1 MRSSGPQQ
9 ERVGLAASPCLA
21 SQHQRQRLLPRDL
34 GVYPELATQGLDVG
48 PQGREQHVRLRF
60 DPGHPRLI
68 DPHPLCQLRLGQL
81 EYAPQLDEGVLLDL
95 AKRFDLLR
103 SDAFRVAGLGPVSCG
118 HLVPGS
124 FVGVVPG
131 SDVWEIV
138 TTNIVVK
145 GAITLI
151 SIPWIY
157 WVRRGR
163 GEEGVPG

>member
-1 MRSSGPQQ
+1 MKECVRTGSSPVSHVWGWRRTGLQLIDTEVYRVWARRFG
-9 ERVGLAASPCLA
+9 ERRLWGRVLA
-21 SQHQRQRLLPRDL
+21 SNTVSIPTDTF
-34 GVYPELATQGLDVG
+34 VFV
-48 PQGREQHVRLRF
+48 
-60 DPGHPRLI
+60 LI
-68 DPHPLCQLRLGQL
+68 
-81 EYAPQLDEGVLLDL
+81 A
-95 AKRFDLLR
+95 
-103 SDAFRVAGLGPVSCG
+103 
-118 HLVPGS
+118 

-163 GEEGVPG
+163 GDEGVAG